1 MGFNIIT
8 TIGKK
13 KSRYLKQLSN
23 TFSHRFPVFPGYISC
38 DPSDHMDS
46 SLKETNRSDIHYAAS
61 KEIEL
66 AFVIAPITSTA
77 FIYHS
82 FEL

>member
-1 MGFNIIT
+1 
-8 TIGKK
+8 
-13 KSRYLKQLSN
+13 
-23 TFSHRFPVFPGYISC
+23 
-38 DPSDHMDS
+38 MDS
-46 SLKETNRSDIHYAAS
+46 SLKETSRSDIHYAAS